1 MIKIV
6 DNIILLG
13 TSHVAHQSK
22 SEIEET
28 IVKYLPEVV
37 GIELDYNRFQSL
49 MSENKDKKKGNYTK
63 KIIKEIG
70 FSGYMFALIAGYVQQ
85 KVGESMDIEPG
96 IDMKTAY
103 LVARE
108 NKIPTAL
115 IDLDIRLTLKKLS
128 NLSFR
133 KKISMFSSLFFK
145 SFKKEY
151 RQKLEFDVK
160 KGVPDEKVIV
170 EMLKIV
176 KKEVPDLYNILIHD
190 RNIFMCNKLLELKQI
205 HKGYILAVVGAGHLE
220 GMKEILEDKLKV
232 TPNISFSFKVELEE
246 NSLI

>member
-1 MIKIV
+1 MIKII

-22 SEIEET
+22 KEIEET
-28 IVKYLPEVV
+28 IEKYLPEVV
-37 GIELDYNRFQSL
+37 GIELDFHRFQAL
-49 MSENKDKKKGNYTK
+49 MSENKDKKKNNYTRK
-63 KIIKEIG
+63 LIKEIG

-85 KVGESMDIEPG
+85 KVGESMNIEPG
-96 IDMKTAY
+96 IDMKSAY
-103 LVARE
+103 LKARE
-108 NKIPTAL
+108 HKIPTAL
-115 IDLDIRLTLKKLS
+115 IDIDIRLTLKKLS
-128 NLSFR
+128 ALSFG

-151 RQKLEFDVK
+151 REKLQFDVK

-190 RNIFMCNKLLELKQI
+190 RNVFMCNKLLELKQK
-205 HKGYILAVVGAGHLE
+205 HPGYILAVVGAGHLE
-220 GMKEILEDKLKV
+220 GMYEILNDKLKV
-232 TPNISFSFKVELEE
+232 TPNISFSFKVDLE
-246 NSLI
+246 